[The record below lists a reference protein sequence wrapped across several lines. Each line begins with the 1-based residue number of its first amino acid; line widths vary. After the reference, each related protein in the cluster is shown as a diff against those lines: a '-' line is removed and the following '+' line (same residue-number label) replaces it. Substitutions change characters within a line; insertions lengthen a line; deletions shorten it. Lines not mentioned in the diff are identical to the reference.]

1 MSTAP
6 ADPQN
11 VRVLALPGA
20 DACAARIAARLG
32 ATCCRLETRR
42 FPDGEIY
49 LRVLDDVAG
58 RDLVAVAQLRD
69 PDPQLAGLIFVADAL
84 RELGA
89 ASVGLVAPYLPYM
102 RQDTRFRP
110 GEAVTSQ
117 SFARL
122 VSSAFSWLVTVD
134 PHLHR
139 HASLGALYGIP
150 AEVVPSAPAI
160 AAWVQTQV
168 TRPYL
173 VGPDE
178 ESAQW
183 VAAVAALAGCP
194 YTVLRKLRRGDRDVR
209 LVLPD
214 LGALQ
219 GHVPVLVDD
228 IVSSAHTL
236 AEAVRALRATGL
248 AAPVCIGIH
257 PVFAGDAEV
266 LLRAAGA
273 ARIVSCN
280 TLAHPSNGIDVSGA
294 IAEAVRVRLEGLHL
308 GSPDLPAP
316 GAS

>member
-1 MSTAP
+1 MSTVP
-6 ADPQN
+6 ADPQK
-11 VRVLALPGA
+11 VRVLAMPGA
-20 DACAARIAARLG
+20 EEFAARIAARLG
-32 ATCCRLETRR
+32 ATPCRLEGRR
-42 FPDGEIY
+42 FPDGETY

-58 RDLVAVAQLRD
+58 CDLVIVAKMRD
-69 PDPQLAGLIFVADAL
+69 PDPKIPGLIFVADAL
-84 RELGA
+84 CELGA
-89 ASVGLVAPYLPYM
+89 ASLGLVAPYLPYM
-102 RQDTRFRP
+102 RQDKRFQP
-110 GEAVTSQ
+110 GEAITSQ

-122 VSSAFSWLVTVD
+122 LSGAFTWLVTVD

-139 HASLGALYGIP
+139 HASLGAIYGIP

-168 TRPYL
+168 ARPYL

-194 YTVLRKLRRGDRDVR
+194 YTVFRKLRRGDREVQ
-209 LVLPD
+209 LVVPD
-214 LGALQ
+214 LEALH

-236 AEAVRALRATGL
+236 AEAVRALRASGL
-248 AAPVCIGIH
+248 AAPVCIGVH
-257 PVFAGDAEV
+257 AVFAGDAEW

-294 IAEAVRVRLEGLHL
+294 VAEAVRMRLEGLHL
-308 GSPDLPAP
+308 GSNDSPAT
-316 GAS
+316 S